1 MDLLS
6 SSRSSST
13 KKINKNIDENNEN
26 NINNM
31 NLNKYYSE
39 TGPDTGLGGGGG
51 TKGMESYEHAG
62 SEHSYQSQVKFN
74 FIYFV

>member
-13 KKINKNIDENNEN
+13 KKISKNIDENNIN
-26 NINNM
+26 NI

-39 TGPDTGLGGGGG
+39 TGPDTGLGGGGGGG

>member
-13 KKINKNIDENNEN
+13 KKINKNIDDN

-39 TGPDTGLGGGGG
+39 TGPDTGGGGG